1 LFTKAP
7 PETQTGFVVFKQPFV
22 FIGDF
27 MTRLFV
33 FLLSLIAATTAY
45 AANPKVELKTSMGA
59 VVLELYPD
67 NAPKT
72 VENFLQYV
80 KDGHYDGTIFHRV
93 IPGFMIQGGGFGASM
108 QEKKT
113 RPAIRNEAGNGLRN
127 AVGTVAMART
137 ADPHSA
143 TAQFF
148 INVSENDFL
157 DFKSPDDKGYGYTVF
172 ARVTAG
178 MDVVAKIVQVPTAT
192 VGPHQNVPRQP
203 VVIERARLLPEAPA
217 NPAKTK

>member
-1 LFTKAP
+1 
-7 PETQTGFVVFKQPFV
+7 
-22 FIGDF
+22 

-33 FLLSLIAATTAY
+33 FLLSLIAATTVY

-93 IPGFMIQGGGFGASM
+93 IPGFMIQGGGFGANM

-148 INVSENDFL
+148 INVSESDFL

>member
-1 LFTKAP
+1 
-7 PETQTGFVVFKQPFV
+7 
-22 FIGDF
+22 

-93 IPGFMIQGGGFGASM
+93 IPGFMIQGGGFGANM

>member
-1 LFTKAP
+1 
-7 PETQTGFVVFKQPFV
+7 
-22 FIGDF
+22 
-27 MTRLFV
+27 
-33 FLLSLIAATTAY
+33 
-45 AANPKVELKTSMGA
+45 
-59 VVLELYPD
+59 
-67 NAPKT
+67 
-72 VENFLQYV
+72 
-80 KDGHYDGTIFHRV
+80 
-93 IPGFMIQGGGFGASM
+93 
-108 QEKKT
+108 
-113 RPAIRNEAGNGLRN
+113 
-127 AVGTVAMART
+127 MART

>member
-1 LFTKAP
+1 MIRLFTRSFACLVP
-7 PETQTGFVVFKQPFV
+7 L
-22 FIGDF
+22 
-27 MTRLFV
+27 LFA
-33 FLLSLIAATTAY
+33 LLFSPAAF
-45 AANPKVELKTSMGA
+45 AANPKVEIKTTLGT
-59 VVLELYPD
+59 VVVELYPE

-72 VENFLQYV
+72 VENFLHYV
-80 KDGHYDGTIFHRV
+80 KDGFYDGTIFHRV
-93 IPGFMIQGGGFGASM
+93 IPGFMAQGGGFTPNL
-108 QEKKT
+108 QQKPV

-127 AVGTVAMART
+127 AVGTLAMART

-172 ARVTAG
+172 ARVTSG
-178 MDVVAKIVQVPTAT
+178 MDVVQKMLQIPTST

-203 VVIERARLLPEAPA
+203 IIIERARLLPDAA
-217 NPAKTK
+217 AKPAKAK

>member
-1 LFTKAP
+1 
-7 PETQTGFVVFKQPFV
+7 
-22 FIGDF
+22 

-45 AANPKVELKTSMGA
+45 ATNPKVELKTSMGA

-72 VENFLQYV
+72 VENFMQYV

-93 IPGFMIQGGGFGASM
+93 IPGFMIQGGGFGANM

-113 RPAIRNEAGNGLRN
+113 RSAIRNEAGNGLRN

-157 DFKSPDDKGYGYTVF
+157 DFKSPDEKGYGYTVF

>member
-1 LFTKAP
+1 
-7 PETQTGFVVFKQPFV
+7 
-22 FIGDF
+22 
-27 MTRLFV
+27 MTRLLPPLFV
-33 FLLSLIAATTAY
+33 LLFALLITPAAL
-45 AANPKVELKTSMGA
+45 AANPKVEIKTSLGA
-59 VVLELYPD
+59 VVIELYPE

-80 KDGHYDGTIFHRV
+80 KDGFYDGTIFHRV
-93 IPGFMIQGGGFGASM
+93 IPGFMAQGGGFTSNL
-108 QEKKT
+108 QQKPV

-127 AVGTVAMART
+127 AVGTLAMART

-157 DFKSPDDKGYGYTVF
+157 DFKSADDKGYGYTVF
-172 ARVTAG
+172 ARVTSG
-178 MDVVAKIVQVPTAT
+178 MDVVQKMLQIPTAT

-203 VVIERARLLPEAPA
+203 IVIERARLLDDVPGK
-217 NPAKTK
+217 AKPDVKTQ

>member
-1 LFTKAP
+1 
-7 PETQTGFVVFKQPFV
+7 
-22 FIGDF
+22 
-27 MTRLFV
+27 MTRLFI
-33 FLLSLIAATTAY
+33 FLLSLIAATAAY
-45 AANPKVELKTSMGA
+45 AANPKVELKTSMGV

-80 KDGHYDGTIFHRV
+80 KDGHYDGTVFHRV
-93 IPGFMIQGGGFGASM
+93 IPGFMIQGGGFSTNM
-108 QEKKT
+108 QEKKP

-143 TAQFF
+143 TAQFV
-148 INVSENDFL
+148 INGSENDFL
-157 DFKSPDDKGYGYTVF
+157 DFKSADDKGYGYTVF

-203 VVIERARLLPEAPA
+203 VVIERARLLSETPA
-217 NPAKTK
+217 KPAKTK

>member
-1 LFTKAP
+1 MIPSFARSSVCLVP
-7 PETQTGFVVFKQPFV
+7 
-22 FIGDF
+22 
-27 MTRLFV
+27 L
-33 FLLSLIAATTAY
+33 LIALWFAPAAL
-45 AANPKVELKTSMGA
+45 AANPKVELKTSLGTI
-59 VVLELYPD
+59 VIELYPE

-80 KDGHYDGTIFHRV
+80 KDGFYEGTIFHRV
-93 IPGFMIQGGGFGASM
+93 IPGFMAQGGGFTSNL
-108 QEKKT
+108 QQKTT

-127 AVGTVAMART
+127 ATGTLAMART

-172 ARVTAG
+172 ARVTSG
-178 MDVVAKIVQVPTAT
+178 MDVVQKMLQVPTAT

-203 VVIERARLLPEAPA
+203 IVIERARLLEDAAATKPKPA
-217 NPAKTK
+217 AKAK

>member
-1 LFTKAP
+1 
-7 PETQTGFVVFKQPFV
+7 
-22 FIGDF
+22 

-33 FLLSLIAATTAY
+33 LLLSLIAATTAY
-45 AANPKVELKTSMGA
+45 ATNPKVELKTSMGA

-72 VENFLQYV
+72 VENFMQYV

-93 IPGFMIQGGGFGASM
+93 IPGFMIQGGGFGANM

-113 RPAIRNEAGNGLRN
+113 RSAIRNEAGNGLRN

>member
-1 LFTKAP
+1 MK
-7 PETQTGFVVFKQPFV
+7 
-22 FIGDF
+22 
-27 MTRLFV
+27 RLFI
-33 FLLSLIAATTAY
+33 LLAALLISPLAL
-45 AANPKVELKTSMGA
+45 AANPKVEMKTSLGTL
-59 VVLELYPD
+59 VIELYPE

-72 VENFLQYV
+72 VENFVQYV
-80 KDGHYDGTIFHRV
+80 KDGFYDGTIFHRV
-93 IPGFMIQGGGFGASM
+93 IPGFMIQGGGFNAGL
-108 QEKKT
+108 QQKPT

-172 ARVTAG
+172 GRIASG
-178 MDVVAKIVQVPTAT
+178 MEVVQKIVQVPTSSL
-192 VGPHQNVPRQP
+192 GPHQNVPRQP
-203 VVIERARLLPEAPA
+203 VVIERARLLQEPA
-217 NPAKTK
+217 ARPQKSK